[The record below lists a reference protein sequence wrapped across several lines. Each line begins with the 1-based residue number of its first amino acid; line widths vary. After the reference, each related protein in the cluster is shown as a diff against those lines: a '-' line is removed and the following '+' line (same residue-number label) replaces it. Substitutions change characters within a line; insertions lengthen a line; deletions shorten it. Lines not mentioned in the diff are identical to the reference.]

1 MLAVGMKGA
10 TFGAFVVRRLLWAA
24 FLLVAA
30 SMVTYVF
37 FWLVPADP
45 AGPRAGTGS
54 ATVDAN
60 GMLRHY
66 LHLDKPIWEQYL
78 LFMRGMLHG
87 SLGQSLAT
95 RQPVAAM
102 IGHDAPITFSLL
114 LGAAVMWLA
123 ISIPAGAYAALRPRS
138 VFDRGVSLFVFA
150 GLSAPAMFLGLVLSY
165 VFGYRLRLTPIQG
178 YCDFTVGNPA
188 ATCDGPVHWAYHL
201 LLPWATFMFLFAAMY
216 LRMVR
221 VSVIDAMSEEYV
233 RTARAKG
240 ASERRVVMN
249 HVLRNALTPIVTMIG
264 LDAGTAIF
272 AATITEKTF
281 GLPGLGLQSVKAYQA
296 NDEPVIIGLVML
308 CVICVVTLNVIVDL
322 AYAFLDPRVR
332 LA

>member
-1 MLAVGMKGA
+1 MRGPSFA
-10 TFGAFVVRRLLWAA
+10 AFVVRRLLWAA
-24 FLLVAA
+24 FLLIVA
-30 SMVTYVF
+30 SIVTYVF
-37 FWLVPADP
+37 FWLVPSDP
-45 AGPRAGTGS
+45 AGPRAGAGS
-54 ATVDAN
+54 GTVDAN
-60 GMLRHY
+60 TMLRHY
-66 LHLDKPIWEQYL
+66 LHLDQPMWKQYL

-95 RQPVAAM
+95 RQPVM
-102 IGHDAPITFSLL
+102 SIIGGDAPITFSLL

-123 ISIPAGAYAALRPRS
+123 ISIPAGAYAAIRPRS
-138 VFDRGVSLFVFA
+138 LFDRGVSLFVFA

-165 VFGYRLRLTPIQG
+165 IFGYRLKLTPIQG
-178 YCDFTVGNPA
+178 YCDFLTGSHA
-188 ATCDGPVHWAYHL
+188 ATCNGPVHWAYHL
-201 LLPWATFMFLFAAMY
+201 LLPWITFMFLFAAMY

-221 VSVIDAMSEEYV
+221 VSVIDALSEEYV

-240 ASERRVVMN
+240 APERRVLVN

-272 AATITEKTF
+272 AATITETTF

-296 NDEPVIIGLVML
+296 NDEPMIIGLVML
-308 CVICVVTLNVIVDL
+308 CVVCVVTLNVLVDL

>member
-1 MLAVGMKGA
+1 MLAGEMRGA
-10 TFGAFVVRRLLWAA
+10 SFGAFVVRRLLWAA
-24 FLLVAA
+24 FLLVVA
-30 SMVTYVF
+30 SIVTYVF

-45 AGPRAGTGS
+45 AGPRPGAGS
-54 ATVDAN
+54 AAIDAN

-78 LFMRGMLHG
+78 LFMRGLLHG

-95 RQPVAAM
+95 RQPVTS
-102 IGHDAPITFSLL
+102 IIRGDAPITASLV
-114 LGAAVMWLA
+114 LGAAVLWLG

-138 VFDRGVSLFVFA
+138 AFDRGVSLFVFA

-165 VFGYRLRLTPIQG
+165 VFGYRLRVTPIQG
-178 YCDFTVGNPA
+178 YCDYLTGNPA
-188 ATCDGPVHWAYHL
+188 ATCDGPVNWAYHL
-201 LLPWATFMFLFAAMY
+201 LLPWITFMFLFAAMY

-221 VSVIDAMSEEYV
+221 VSVLDAMSEEYV

-240 ASERRVVMN
+240 APERRVVVN

-296 NDEPVIIGLVML
+296 NDEPMIIGLVML

-322 AYAFLDPRVR
+322 AYAYLDPRVH
-332 LA
+332 LT